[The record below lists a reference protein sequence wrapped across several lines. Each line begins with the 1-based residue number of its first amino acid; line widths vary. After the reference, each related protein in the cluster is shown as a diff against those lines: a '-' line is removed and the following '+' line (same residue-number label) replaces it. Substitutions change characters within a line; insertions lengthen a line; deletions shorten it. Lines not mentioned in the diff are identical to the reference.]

1 MSETT
6 LPIDLISRPEAAR
19 ILGVGPTVIT
29 GMLERGELTAW
40 RIGQRVKLS
49 RQQVLDYLL
58 RSQGWV
64 PAAEFHR
71 PDSVQS

>member
-49 RQQVLDYLL
+49 KREVLEYVL

-64 PAAEFHR
+64 PAGEVH
-71 PDSVQS
+71 